1 MHSDRFSDFDKAMNS
16 TRDLAVLGFLVDVG
30 QHNPYFEKIISHLN
44 EIGHIKDNV
53 TLEKFKLESLFPR
66 TDCYYRYYGS
76 LTTPPALKVLSGQYL
91 KNTSIFLRISLTNS
105 EL

>member
-1 MHSDRFSDFDKAMNS
+1 MNS

-91 KNTSIFLRISLTNS
+91 KNTSIFLRI
-105 EL
+105 